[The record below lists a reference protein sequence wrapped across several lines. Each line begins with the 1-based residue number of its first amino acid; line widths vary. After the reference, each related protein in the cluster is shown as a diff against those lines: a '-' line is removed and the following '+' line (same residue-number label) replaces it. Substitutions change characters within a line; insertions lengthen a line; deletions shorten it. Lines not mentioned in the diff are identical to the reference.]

1 MPPAKRGARGRVS
14 PLVRHGRHR
23 GTRYPPPFPVL
34 PPPTAPLLL
43 PCGVPSPP
51 ASPLC
56 LLPPP
61 NWVGEVT
68 PGNRAWNAQQ
78 ITFSA
83 PVGEGS
89 AGGNPPHPASQ
100 PLIPSPAPGLGVS
113 SSLPSFVCV
122 EPHSEEPELHQ
133 AEQQPMDRYKLGG
146 SSPLGEMALLG
157 LWSSKGGVLAAM
169 PEAPNSEGA
178 DPCVSVN
185 PDRLASSQQQPVA
198 NRTPSAPCPLP
209 ASSAQ
214 MSVCFS

>member
-1 MPPAKRGARGRVS
+1 MPPAKRGARGRLS
-14 PLVRHGRHR
+14 PLVRHRRHR

-61 NWVGEVT
+61 DWVGEVT

-89 AGGNPPHPASQ
+89 AGGNPPTP
-100 PLIPSPAPGLGVS
+100 PPSP
-113 SSLPSFVCV
+113 
-122 EPHSEEPELHQ
+122 
-133 AEQQPMDRYKLGG
+133 
-146 SSPLGEMALLG
+146 SSPLQPQVWA
-157 LWSSKGGVLAAM
+157 SPLA
-169 PEAPNSEGA
+169 
-178 DPCVSVN
+178 C
-185 PDRLASSQQQPVA
+185 R
-198 NRTPSAPCPLP
+198 
-209 ASSAQ
+209 ASSAWSPTPRSQ
-214 MSVCFS
+214 SCPRQSNNQWIATN